1 MRIAWAGTARFAVLV
16 LSKVAASPHEI
27 VVCLT
32 TPDRPRG
39 RHGAPQPS
47 VLKEAA
53 LELGV
58 PVVQP
63 DDLRAPEAR
72 ADLLAFTPDVLVAC
86 AYGRIVPPELFTA
99 LPSLVV
105 HPSLVP
111 HWRGAAPV
119 VRALMAG
126 ETRLGVSTIAMAPG
140 IDEGPIADER
150 EVTVPSDADAGAAYE
165 LLAGPAADSLLAT
178 LAAMADGSL
187 AYTPQRGDADYA
199 AKITEADRVVDWR
212 RPAAADRRPGAGA
225 VSRRGRAHRARRPAR
240 AALEGHAA
248 RRPARRRSRA
258 RPADRA
264 HRPTATL
271 EILELQEAGRKRM
284 TRPRVPARRRPAPG
298 AGLELT

>member
-16 LSKVAASPHEI
+16 LSRVAASPHEI

-63 DDLRAPEAR
+63 DDLRAPEAL
-72 ADLLAFTPDVLVAC
+72 ADLLAFAPDVLVAC

-126 ETRLGVSTIAMAPG
+126 ETRLGVATIADG
-140 IDEGPIADER
+140 GRHRRRADR
-150 EVTVPSDADAGAAYE
+150 RRARGDACRRDADAGAAYE

-178 LAAMADGSL
+178 LAAMADGTL
-187 AYTPQRGDADYA
+187 AFAPQQGDADYA

-212 RPAAADRRPGAGA
+212 RPAVAIADQVRALSPDVGAHTELGGRRVLLWRA
-225 VSRRGRAHRARRPAR
+225 VPLGRA
-240 AALEGHAA
+240 
-248 RRPARRRSRA
+248 ARRRSTRA
-258 RPADRA
+258 
-264 HRPTATL
+264 T
-271 EILELQEAGRKRM
+271 G
-284 TRPRVPARRRPAPG
+284 
-298 AGLELT
+298 